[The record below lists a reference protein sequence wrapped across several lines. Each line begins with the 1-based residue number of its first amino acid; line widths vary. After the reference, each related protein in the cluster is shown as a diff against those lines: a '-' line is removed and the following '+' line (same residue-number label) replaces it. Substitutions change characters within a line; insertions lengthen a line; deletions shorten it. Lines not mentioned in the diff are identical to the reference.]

1 LSHDRYEE
9 LRIAYLALINL
20 MSFVLRIP
28 DLYEPHGHVACGT
41 NGMWVEDVSACGTAN
56 KLPVV
61 SPLLTS
67 LLCGQPHSPASV
79 PPYECGRSLHTGKSW
94 VCAVFSAPTVAFHFS
109 SPPQWGQGPGSM
121 SLDCTSYST
130 YRKTR
135 APAVCFKSD
144 GPNTSRLGQGLVP
157 TFSLSALTD
166 IEAAKRDVRF
176 APESRQ

>member
-1 LSHDRYEE
+1 
-9 LRIAYLALINL
+9 

-79 PPYECGRSLHTGKSW
+79 PPYECGRSLHTGKS
-94 VCAVFSAPTVAFHFS
+94 
-109 SPPQWGQGPGSM
+109 G
-121 SLDCTSYST
+121 
-130 YRKTR
+130 
-135 APAVCFKSD
+135 
-144 GPNTSRLGQGLVP
+144 
-157 TFSLSALTD
+157 SALSFQRQRWLSISARRHNGGKDPDRCHSIARRTPL
-166 IEAAKRDVRF
+166 IGRRARQQFVSNQMGRTLLAWAKVWFQRF
-176 APESRQ
+176 RCPL